1 MKLWRLWCKA
11 VGEKSG
17 KNNNESDAIALIRTI
32 VVLQAVVTNFFITF
46 NILKRWYE

>member
-1 MKLWRLWCKA
+1 MWCKA

-32 VVLQAVVTNFFITF
+32 IVLQAVVTNFFITF